1 MKNLINQ
8 SLILISLLGFS
19 EITHSQTIDY
29 NKIIL
34 PQTSGSDIEFV
45 EKLVQIAWANHPVNK
60 ILVEET
66 KIKEAERKMASKS
79 WLDMIQL
86 MGNIN
91 EFNIDP
97 SRDVANRAYFYPRYN
112 VGARISIGTLF
123 TIPLDGKVKQLET
136 KISNEKVNVQKL
148 KIREEVLVK
157 YNNFKMYEKIYAL
170 ESNAQQDAEL
180 NHTSIEEGFK
190 RGDESYERYINSLT
204 NLNRIKVNSIRAET
218 NYLNSKIELETLIG
232 MKLEDVI

>member
-86 MGNIN
+86 MGN
-91 EFNIDP
+91 
-97 SRDVANRAYFYPRYN
+97 
-112 VGARISIGTLF
+112 
-123 TIPLDGKVKQLET
+123 
-136 KISNEKVNVQKL
+136 
-148 KIREEVLVK
+148 
-157 YNNFKMYEKIYAL
+157 
-170 ESNAQQDAEL
+170 
-180 NHTSIEEGFK
+180 
-190 RGDESYERYINSLT
+190 
-204 NLNRIKVNSIRAET
+204 
-218 NYLNSKIELETLIG
+218 
-232 MKLEDVI
+232 